1 MRLTGRKNN
10 LNSYEPKI
18 VHCREK
24 TGVLLKNEALRGTT
38 PPILKKKKIC
48 GIFVIFIS
56 IIYNIDEH
64 ASVVQAS
71 ESKESVEVALLIFP
85 EWNWGLERRLDL

>member
-1 MRLTGRKNN
+1 M
-10 LNSYEPKI
+10 
-18 VHCREK
+18 HCRAK
-24 TGVLLKNEALRGTT
+24 TGVLLKNEALHGTT
-38 PPILKKKKIC
+38 PPIFKKKIC

>member
-1 MRLTGRKNN
+1 M
-10 LNSYEPKI
+10 
-18 VHCREK
+18 HCRAK
-24 TGVLLKNEALRGTT
+24 TGVLRKNEALRGTT
-38 PPILKKKKIC
+38 RPIKKSDQTKKKKISR
-48 GIFVIFIS
+48 IFVIFIS

-85 EWNWGLERRLDL
+85 ERNWGLERRMDL

>member
-1 MRLTGRKNN
+1 MN
-10 LNSYEPKI
+10 PKL
-18 VHCREK
+18 CTAEQK
-24 TGVLLKNEALRGTT
+24 LGSFLRMK
-38 PPILKKKKIC
+38 PCMEQHHPSLKKKIC

-85 EWNWGLERRLDL
+85 EWNWVLERRLDL